1 MTSLAT
7 QLAGLAAQRAAR
19 TDVANAV
26 RQRDSYLFTPRVAA
40 EQDYATVHALGVTG
54 WEQLVNED
62 AALAAFPHA
71 ELLFG
76 DESVRMDRATLPA
89 AENARLDAACT
100 ALLYLLGPVLL
111 SRSAAKCV
119 EWLVR
124 RFAVHVHVPRVVVHV
139 FLPYHTT
146 PQFARMLQLLPVDR
160 EPALRFLAPVKQA
173 QTPLPTSLLLHA
185 MAADDD
191 VLRLVAQT
199 QAPADVPERRV
210 PVTFWTATLVQ
221 FCVQLGAPASRKRAL
236 PAHRAQ
242 EVLAVVLPE
251 TLRLLAPPVETEAAV
266 GALMVLCSLSTAFA
280 LSPAAVRG
288 VLESVA
294 RVAERADAP
303 PAPVLARALV
313 ACCFALCASPDAP
326 RDAFADAPLITAP
339 ALRALLALP
348 ELGAQ
353 VARALREHDVRRF
366 AAELLAALAAHLAWP
381 AARDLLD
388 TLLAAPL
395 PDALVQAAC
404 EALVRAP
411 DAWAARVEVLAGV
424 RQRRPAALDAALD
437 AVRRTDEARAWA
449 ALSAVLHYGATGAV
463 PAADADDAPPAA
475 LWLGV
480 HASDAAQRAMALA
493 ELLRA
498 VARGAVRPDDAL
510 VADAVR
516 AALAEPSVAALQ
528 CVYEDGAEVAVRALA
543 PDALLDAIAARVAAD
558 VAPKEYKL
566 HVRFA
571 VQRLARAAPQLA
583 PRVWEAV
590 VWPSLL
596 SAKHAQHAVAA
607 LDGAPGV
614 LGAYGARLRGAPSER
629 AAWARHVVDALVA
642 DVGAQADP
650 SETLAFLLRAADAPV
665 SAGGALALLVL
676 GQVLA
681 RGAVRGAPFFAAA
694 HGVAARLT
702 AHQLLAG
709 DDPDVELSEDVD
721 AALAP
726 LLAALSRRSVR
737 VLGVQLLYVL
747 VRHAPVP
754 GDASLFVAV
763 QQQSTAEARLVW
775 HVWRTLQAPGVGHV
789 VRARV
794 TPALYARLGRDALA
808 LLAGVWAMEE
818 RAVPGGGAPSDVAE
832 LVLAVRHAT
841 QLVRRA
847 AATHT
852 PLDVQ
857 TLLPSVLLLLQ
868 DARAALR
875 DAGAQLLGALAAA
888 HAAAPGAAADIYGYE
903 CVYGAASAALQ
914 YLDAPTLAR
923 YVARLAEDAPT
934 FVNDAASLAATHAAA
949 LAGTKKEQAAFR
961 SRVLCYVL
969 SHAVCWP
976 STDAATGLL
985 HAVHRVDAPCKLPTV
1000 APLVARAVAAPDAA
1014 PAAYLELLFATYD
1027 ARALTDATWD
1037 ALLAALRGP
1046 AALQHAALHVLQ
1058 HGLFAALPRE
1068 RRAAALLALARAVA
1082 DPRVPTTPE
1091 AAAALRT
1098 LPVADE
1104 VLVEVLRE
1112 LLAALQPD
1120 EDGARAKR
1128 ARTADDAVQRAAVVL
1143 IAVLESVQS
1152 RTLGMRAPLVAA
1164 LFDVVRTAVA
1174 LHASVLFNAEYVLQL
1189 AMQTLCALFD
1199 HVTALPADVAQVVR
1213 ADTIVHAIKISTNT
1227 QSINHAILLLTRF
1240 ARLDAELV
1248 LHNIMP
1254 IFTFVGHAVLQ
1265 RDDRFT
1271 LSVVDQTLRSI
1282 VPAFVNAVRP
1292 QVVNAPDT
1300 RLALWLE
1307 TRALLRI
1314 FSEAASHIPR
1324 HRRLVF
1330 FRRLVDVLGADDFL
1344 APVAMLLT
1352 DRVAH
1357 RVDRAP
1363 GSAAGLLQLPLGVLR
1378 TEPDAARIAAL
1389 DQILPE
1395 VQRLYAGDAAF
1406 LESSP
1411 KRAYSEEHAA
1421 PAKQAH
1427 ALLQLVRHALPPH
1440 AAAADAPALA
1450 RVAWRAA
1457 CTWPPDAAG
1466 ADAVRHV
1473 RAAAVRPLPDA
1484 AFVPLVRALLRA
1496 ERAAVPGAGAVP
1508 PSVPRAE
1515 LQREGLAWLAVRS
1528 VADGV
1533 DDVHDALLHVYTQH
1547 RGTPLGTDALAALQ
1561 HSVDAAHASSDTA
1574 RLAALLPPL
1583 LAAPDSDAP
1592 AVLALL
1598 ARLVAHTGVKALAHL
1613 NALAS
1618 AACDAA
1624 LADDAA
1630 HVAAGLVLLAA
1641 LFRALPQFLHAYVER
1656 AVGVLCNAHVLEL
1669 QRTRAPGVRAA
1680 HRVLQDAVVK
1690 RMPFATLL
1698 DALTRV
1704 YGHVDAVPLLH
1715 LLHLGVRGLDRA
1727 AVGAHYKPLFRFLL
1741 QAMALQQ
1748 DAGAGAELQPA
1759 PARAIEVYLAL
1770 ALKLSESQFRPLFL
1784 RTYDWA
1790 AVDLLDTDDGAPDAG
1805 ATYARALVL
1814 YALVGQLL
1822 ERLRGMV
1829 TSYVAVVYD
1838 HARSLLAHD
1847 APPTPLWYAVV
1858 RALARSAEVDEG
1870 SFWNTARATQLV
1882 APLLTPLPSLAADD
1896 RTALDAMARALLAV
1910 AETVPDDTYLHA
1922 LNTQLLT
1929 YASSGA
1935 LRVRVHALELAAQVW
1950 DAHGAN
1956 LLGFVPE
1963 TVAQLAELLDDADPR
1978 AAASALRL
1986 RRAIEAA
1993 LGEPLD
1999 SYLA

>member
-303 PAPVLARALV
+303 LAPVLARALV

-411 DAWAARVEVLAGV
+411 DAWAARIEVLAGV

-498 VARGAVRPDDAL
+498 VARGAVRPTT
-510 VADAVR
+510 R
-516 AALAEPSVAALQ
+516 SSPTRVAALQ

-726 LLAALSRRSVR
+726 LLAALTRRSVR

-818 RAVPGGGAPSDVAE
+818 RAAPGGGAPSDVAE
-832 LVLAVRHAT
+832 RVLAVRHAT

-875 DAGAQLLGALAAA
+875 AAGAQLLGALAAA

-1363 GSAAGLLQLPLGVLR
+1363 GSAASLLQLPLGVLR
-1378 TEPDAARIAAL
+1378 AEPDAARIAAL

-1440 AAAADAPALA
+1440 ADAADAPALA

-1496 ERAAVPGAGAVP
+1496 ERATVPGAGAVP

-1515 LQREGLAWLAVRS
+1515 LQREGLAWLAVHS

-1561 HSVDAAHASSDTA
+1561 RSVDAAHASSDTA

-1618 AACDAA
+1618 ARVRRGARRRRRARRRGPRA
-1624 LADDAA
+1624 PR
-1630 HVAAGLVLLAA
+1630 
-1641 LFRALPQFLHAYVER
+1641 RALPR
-1656 AVGVLCNAHVLEL
+1656 AATVLARVRRARRRRAL
-1669 QRTRAPGVRAA
+1669 QRARARAAAHARARRARRAP
-1680 HRVLQDAVVK
+1680 RVLQDAVVK

-1748 DAGAGAELQPA
+1748 DAGAGADLQPA

-1896 RTALDAMARALLAV
+1896 RTAVDAMARALLAV

-1929 YASSGA
+1929 YASGGA
-1935 LRVRVHALELAAQVW
+1935 RCGCVW

>member
-19 TDVANAV
+19 TDVASAV

-71 ELLFG
+71 DLLFG

-89 AENARLDAACT
+89 AENARLDEACT

-111 SRSAAKCV
+111 SRSAAKCL

-124 RFAVHVHVPRVVVHV
+124 RFAVHVHVPRMVVHV

-160 EPALRFLAPVKQA
+160 EPALHFLAAVKQA
-173 QTPLPTSLLLHA
+173 QTPLPTSLLVQA
-185 MAADDD
+185 MGAHDD

-199 QAPADVPERRV
+199 QAPPGVAARRV

-221 FCVQLGAPASRKRAL
+221 FCLQLGAPASRKRAL
-236 PAHRAQ
+236 PPHRAH
-242 EVLAVVLPE
+242 EVLAIVLPE

-280 LSPAAVRG
+280 LSPTAVRG

-294 RVAERADAP
+294 RVVERAEVP
-303 PAPVLARALV
+303 PVLARALV

-353 VARALREHDVRRF
+353 VTRALREHDVRRF

-381 AARDLLD
+381 EARALLD

-404 EALVRAP
+404 EALVRTT

-449 ALSAVLHYGATGAV
+449 ALSAVLHYDATGAV
-463 PAADADDAPPAA
+463 PAADVDAAPAA

-480 HASDAAQRAMALA
+480 HASDAAQRALALT
-493 ELLRA
+493 ELFRA
-498 VARGAVRPDDAL
+498 VERGAVRADDAL

-516 AALAEPSVAALQ
+516 AALAAPSVALLQ
-528 CVYEDGAEVAVRALA
+528 AVYDGGAQVAVQALA
-543 PDALLDAIAARVAAD
+543 PDALLAAIAARLGED

-571 VQRLARAAPQLA
+571 VQRLAGAAPHLA

-590 VWPSLL
+590 VWPGLL

-614 LGAYGARLRGAPSER
+614 LGAYAARLRGAPSER
-629 AAWARHVVDALVA
+629 TAWAKHVVDAIVA
-642 DVGAQADP
+642 EVGAQDDP
-650 SETLAFLLRAADAPV
+650 RASLAFLLRAAEAPV
-665 SAGGALALLVL
+665 SRSGALALLVL
-676 GQVLA
+676 GQLLA
-681 RGAVRGAPFFAAA
+681 RGAVRGEAFFAAA
-694 HGVAARLT
+694 HGVAALLT

-709 DDPDVELSEDVD
+709 DDPDVVLSEDVD

-726 LLAALSRRSVR
+726 VLATLSRGAVR
-737 VLGVQLLYVL
+737 VLGVQLLYLL
-747 VRHAPVP
+747 VRHVPVP

-763 QQQSTAEARLVW
+763 QQQATPAARLVW
-775 HVWRTLQAPGVGHV
+775 HVWRTLHAPGVGHV

-794 TPALYARLGRDALA
+794 TPALYARLGPDALA
-808 LLAGVWAMEE
+808 LLAGVWAME
-818 RAVPGGGAPSDVAE
+818 RAVPHGAPSDTAE
-832 LVLAVRHAT
+832 RVLSLRHAT
-841 QLVRRA
+841 HLVRRA

-852 PLDVQ
+852 ALDVQ
-857 TLLPSVLLLLQ
+857 TLLPSVLLVLQ
-868 DARAALR
+868 DASAAVR
-875 DAGAQLLGALAAA
+875 DAGAQLVAALAAA
-888 HAAAPGAAADIYGYE
+888 HAAAAGAAEIYGYD

-934 FVNDAASLAATHAAA
+934 FVNDAGSLAATHAAA
-949 LAGTKKEQAAFR
+949 LAGTKKDAAAFR

-976 STDAATGLL
+976 STAAATGLL

-1058 HGLFAALPRE
+1058 AGLFAALPRE

-1082 DPRVPTTPE
+1082 DPRVATTPE

-1104 VLVEVLRE
+1104 VLVDVVRE
-1112 LLAALQPD
+1112 LLAALHPD

-1128 ARTADDAVQRAAVVL
+1128 ARTPDDGVQAAAVVL
-1143 IAVLESVQS
+1143 ITVLEGMQS

-1164 LFDVVRTAVA
+1164 LFDVVRAAVS

-1199 HVTALPADVAQVVR
+1199 HVTTLPADVAQVVR

-1292 QVVNAPDT
+1292 QVVNAHDT

-1330 FRRLVDVLGADDFL
+1330 FRRLVEVLGADDFL

-1363 GSAAGLLQLPLGVLR
+1363 SSAASLLQLPLGVLR
-1378 TEPDAARIAAL
+1378 AEPDAARIAAL

-1395 VQRLYAGDAAF
+1395 VQRLYAGDTAF
-1406 LESSP
+1406 LATAP

-1427 ALLQLVRHALPPH
+1427 ALLCLVRHALPTH
-1440 AAAADAPALA
+1440 APPDAAPLA

-1484 AFVPLVRALLRA
+1484 ALVPLVRALLRG
-1496 ERAAVPGAGAVP
+1496 ERAAVPGAGSVP
-1508 PSVPRAE
+1508 AHVPRAE
-1515 LQREGLAWLAVRS
+1515 LQREGLAWLAVRDI
-1528 VADGV
+1528 ADGV
-1533 DDVHDALLHVYTQH
+1533 DDVHDALLHVWTQH

-1561 HSVDAAHASSDTA
+1561 RSVDAAHAHSDTA

-1613 NALAS
+1613 NALAA

-1624 LADDAA
+1624 LAEDAA

-1656 AVGVLCNAHVLEL
+1656 AVSVLCNAHVLEL

-1698 DALTRV
+1698 EALTRV
-1704 YGHVDAVPLLH
+1704 WGHVDAAPLLH

-1748 DAGAGAELQPA
+1748 DAGAGAELQAA

-1790 AVDLLDTDDGAPDAG
+1790 AVDLLDADDGAPDAG

-1814 YALVGQLL
+1814 YALVAQLL

-1838 HARSLLAHD
+1838 HARQLLAHD
-1847 APPTPLWYAVV
+1847 TPPTPLWYAVV
-1858 RALARSAEVDEG
+1858 RALTRSAEVDEG
-1870 SFWNTARATQLV
+1870 GFWNTARATQLV

-1896 RTALDAMARALLAV
+1896 RAAVEAMARALLAV

-1950 DAHGAN
+1950 GAHGAN

>member
-19 TDVANAV
+19 TDVASAV

-62 AALAAFPHA
+62 AGLAAFPYA
-71 ELLFG
+71 DLLFG

-89 AENARLDAACT
+89 SENARLDEACT
-100 ALLYLLGPVLL
+100 ALLYVLGPVLL
-111 SRSAAKCV
+111 SRSAAKCL

-146 PQFARMLQLLPVDR
+146 PQFARMLQLVPVDR
-160 EPALRFLAPVKQA
+160 EPALHFLAAVKRA
-173 QTPLPTSLLLHA
+173 QTPLPTSLLVQA
-185 MAADDD
+185 MGAHDD

-199 QAPADVPERRV
+199 QAPAGVPARRV

-221 FCVQLGAPASRKRAL
+221 FCLQLGAPASRKRAV
-236 PAHRAQ
+236 PAQRAH
-242 EVLAVVLPE
+242 EVLAIVLPE
-251 TLRLLAPPVETEAAV
+251 ALRLLAPPVDTEAAV
-266 GALMVLCSLSTAFA
+266 GALMVLCSLSTALA

-294 RVAERADAP
+294 RVGERAEVP
-303 PAPVLARALV
+303 PVLARALV

-353 VARALREHDVRRF
+353 VTRALREHDVRRF

-381 AARDLLD
+381 EARALLD

-411 DAWAARVEVLAGV
+411 DAG
-424 RQRRPAALDAALD
+424 RPAALDAALD

-463 PAADADDAPPAA
+463 PAADADAPPAA

-480 HASDAAQRAMALA
+480 HAGDAAQRALALT
-493 ELLRA
+493 ELFRA
-498 VARGAVRPDDAL
+498 VERGAVRADDAL

-516 AALAEPSVAALQ
+516 AALAAPSAALLQ
-528 CVYEDGAEVAVRALA
+528 AVYDGGAQVAVQALA
-543 PDALLDAIAARVAAD
+543 PDALLAAIAARVAED

-571 VQRLARAAPQLA
+571 VQRLARAAPELA

-590 VWPSLL
+590 VWPGLL
-596 SAKHAQHAVAA
+596 SAPHAQHAVAA

-614 LGAYGARLRGAPSER
+614 LGAYGARLRGAPGER
-629 AAWARHVVDALVA
+629 AACARHVVEAVVA
-642 DVGAQADP
+642 EVGAQADP
-650 SETLAFLLRAADAPV
+650 GAALAFLLRAADAPV
-665 SAGGALALLVL
+665 SRGGALALLVL
-676 GQVLA
+676 GQLLA
-681 RGAVRGAPFFAAA
+681 RGAVRDDAFFAAA
-694 HGVAARLT
+694 HGVAARLA

-709 DDPDVELSEDVD
+709 DGPDVVPSEDVD

-726 LLAALSRRSVR
+726 VLAAVSRGAVRELGVHLLYLLA
-737 VLGVQLLYVL
+737 
-747 VRHAPVP
+747 RHAPVP

-763 QQQSTAEARLVW
+763 QQQSTPAARLVW
-775 HVWRTLQAPGVGHV
+775 HVWRTLHAPGVGHV

-794 TPALYARLGRDALA
+794 TPALYARLGADTLA
-808 LLAGVWAMEE
+808 LLAGVWAME
-818 RAVPGGGAPSDVAE
+818 RAVPHGAPSDEAE
-832 LVLAVRHAT
+832 RVRSLRHAAH
-841 QLVRRA
+841 LVRRA
-847 AATHT
+847 AAADTA
-852 PLDVQ
+852 LDVQ
-857 TLLPSVLLLLQ
+857 TLLPSVLLVLQ
-868 DARAALR
+868 DASAAVR
-875 DAGAQLLGALAAA
+875 DAGAQLVAALAAA
-888 HAAAPGAAADIYGYE
+888 PAPTGAAEIYGYE
-903 CVYGAASAALQ
+903 RVYGAASAALQ

-934 FVNDAASLAATHAAA
+934 FVNDAGSLAATHAAA
-949 LAGTKKEQAAFR
+949 LAGTKKDAAAFR

-976 STDAATGLL
+976 STAAATGLL

-1000 APLVARAVAAPDAA
+1000 APLVARAVAAPDAV
-1014 PAAYLELLFATYD
+1014 PAAYLALLFATYD

-1046 AALQHAALHVLQ
+1046 AALQDAAVHVLQ
-1058 HGLFAALPRE
+1058 AGLLAALPRE

-1082 DPRVPTTPE
+1082 DPRVATTPA

-1104 VLVEVLRE
+1104 VLVDVLRT

-1120 EDGARAKR
+1120 EDDARAKR
-1128 ARTADDAVQRAAVVL
+1128 ARTADDGVQAAAVVL
-1143 IAVLESVQS
+1143 IAVLEGMQS
-1152 RTLGMRAPLVAA
+1152 RTLGVRAPLVAA
-1164 LFDVVRTAVA
+1164 LFDVVRAAVS

-1248 LHNIMP
+1248 LHNVMP

-1271 LSVVDQTLRSI
+1271 LAVVDQTLRSI

-1292 QVVNAPDT
+1292 QVVNAQDT

-1330 FRRLVDVLGADDFL
+1330 FRRLVEVLGADDFL

-1357 RVDRAP
+1357 RVDRTP
-1363 GSAAGLLQLPLGVLR
+1363 GSAASLLQLPLGVLR
-1378 TEPDAARIAAL
+1378 AEPDAARIAAL

-1395 VQRLYAGDAAF
+1395 VQRLYAGDTAF
-1406 LESSP
+1406 LATTP
-1411 KRAYSEEHAA
+1411 KRAYSDEHAA

-1427 ALLQLVRHALPPH
+1427 ALLCLVRHALPTH
-1440 AAAADAPALA
+1440 APPDAAPLA
-1450 RVAWRAA
+1450 RVAWRAV

-1466 ADAVRHV
+1466 ADAARHV

-1484 AFVPLVRALLRA
+1484 ALAPLVRALLRG
-1496 ERAAVPGAGAVP
+1496 ERAAVPGAGSVP
-1508 PSVPRAE
+1508 AHVPRAE
-1515 LQREGLAWLAVRS
+1515 LQREALAWLAVRDI
-1528 VADGV
+1528 ADGV
-1533 DDVHDALLHVYTQH
+1533 DDVHDALLHVWSQH

-1561 HSVDAAHASSDTA
+1561 RSVDAAHASSDTA

-1583 LAAPDSDAP
+1583 LAAPDSDTP

-1613 NALAS
+1613 NALATT
-1618 AACDAA
+1618 ACDAA
-1624 LADDAA
+1624 VAEDAA

-1656 AVGVLCNAHVLEL
+1656 AVRVLCNAHVLAL
-1669 QRTRAPGVRAA
+1669 QRARAPGVRAA

-1698 DALTRV
+1698 DALTR
-1704 YGHVDAVPLLH
+1704 GWRHVDAVPLLH

-1748 DAGAGAELQPA
+1748 DAGAGASLQPA

-1814 YALVGQLL
+1814 YALVTQLL
-1822 ERLRGMV
+1822 DRLRGMV

-1838 HARSLLAHD
+1838 HARQLLAHD
-1847 APPTPLWYAVV
+1847 TPPTPLWYAVV
-1858 RALARSAEVDEG
+1858 QALTRSAEVDEG

-1896 RTALDAMARALLAV
+1896 RAAVEAMAHALLAV

-1929 YASSGA
+1929 YASSST
-1935 LRVRVHALELAAQVW
+1935 LRVRIHALDLAAQVW

-1978 AAASALRL
+1978 AAAAALRL